1 MKLIKVAKLIWSGVP
16 KLDPMIETIAETS
29 KSKKIIKSSVRVI
42 QIAAAVYLLYKGLI
56 EADDA
61 VDIINGK

>member
-1 MKLIKVAKLIWSGVP
+1 MKLLKFAKFAWKGVP
-16 KLDPMIETIAETS
+16 KLDPIIESIAKTS

-56 EADDA
+56 DAEDA